1 MRLILLVL
9 LGLSL
14 LGVVAVLLI
23 GVVAMGRGGDFNR
36 KYGNRLMRARV
47 GLQALALI
55 LLAALFFTSPP
66 N

>member
-1 MRLILLVL
+1 MRLFLFVL

-14 LGVVAVLLI
+14 VGVVLVLLV

-36 KYGNRLMRARV
+36 KYGNTLMRARV

-66 N
+66 S